1 MFGKYFLIGRKES
14 TMKLIVLIP
23 FIICFFYNIFY
34 GQDRI
39 VTLTD
44 GTILSGNHIR
54 FSFSGGPSFL
64 VASNKRVKEM
74 ARVMGL
80 TQQESDKYDNQLK
93 SGWSG
98 SGSCHYV
105 IHGKT
110 GIGID
115 YRYFTTRAS
124 EWVTINLQGG
134 ANKYNAEIMEDMR
147 VSYIGPSLLTIL
159 PLGKSKKWMIGSS
172 LSAGIMLYRDEASL
186 LQSNV
191 ILKGKALGAEIDA
204 DIEYFLT
211 RKISLGAGFR
221 LFSSRLKK
229 VTYETGGSE
238 TTIKLDKDK
247 YENVSTVDL
256 TARLT
261 IYL

>member
-74 ARVMGL
+74 ARIMGL

-98 SGSCHYV
+98 SGSCHYL

-115 YRYFTTRAS
+115 YRYFTTGAS
-124 EWVTINLQGG
+124 EWVTINLQGV
-134 ANKYNAEIMEDMR
+134 NKYNAEIMEDMR
-147 VSYIGPSLLTIL
+147 VSYLGPSLLTTL
-159 PLGKSKKWMIGSS
+159 PLGKSKRWMIVSS
-172 LSAGIMLYRDEASL
+172 LSAGLMLYQDEASL

-191 ILKGKALGAEIDA
+191 ILKGKALGAEFDA

-229 VTYETGGSE
+229 VTYITGSSE
-238 TTIKLDKDK
+238 TTIKLDKDQ